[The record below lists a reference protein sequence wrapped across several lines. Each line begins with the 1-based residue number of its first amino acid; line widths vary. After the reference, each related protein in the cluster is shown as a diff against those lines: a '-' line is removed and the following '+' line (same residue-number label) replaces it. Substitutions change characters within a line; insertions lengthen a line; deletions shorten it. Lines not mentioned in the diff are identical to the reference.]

1 MPICPRCSATIHPG
15 AEDQC
20 PACGYSLVRA
30 NALFGEENTEFTR
43 VLDGAGALTH
53 QERMEL
59 LHALEEMERLIP
71 PVALCIFL
79 TDNGQVQDLRTQAH
93 WMLNHAHIHHPSFG
107 KREQRKAIEDAELR
121 ERRPGEERPHYADV
135 SPGLFERLW
144 NSIVT
149 YVRDAMHPYPPPA
162 RQEWMLLLVV
172 DVQLEMACFSW
183 GYKLDP
189 YVNPDNINSCILGAR
204 LQFRE
209 RAMVAGLKKVM
220 KAAVHQLAAS
230 AHRNNRRLRHL
241 STALPK
247 GIRTLLLGAALLGLA
262 LPADAA
268 TAKKAPAAKQS
279 AKPAAKAPAKPAAK
293 TTAKPAAKP
302 TPKPAPKPA
311 AKPTPK
317 PAAKPAPK
325 PAPKPAAKPAPQ
337 PAPKTAPQPAPAIAD
352 DDVAEEVD
360 DTAEDVAEEVE
371 TTPTAET
378 PQPTPN
384 EATATPATPE
394 TPAVPAAEPPAE
406 KTEDKGASASYSAAP
421 RWSGE
426 HYRLLMTGEL
436 ETGYNALFP
445 QQLAPAPAAPAPAAA
460 GKAAVVKT
468 EESDTQVPG
477 RYCDAYLHPDGN
489 LTLCDPQKLLSTAE
503 SNDVAHVLREL
514 NANARYRICTAVFLG
529 SQEIPA
535 EMHASTLAGTYAQP
549 VSEYAAVL
557 VYPLGRPDAIDIG
570 YREIKVDDTKR
581 HEWLIAVREAAAAAG
596 GGAPGL
602 MAALRTLNKFILPLS
617 AEFRALNPED
627 AEKAPHIPVELR
639 PKGDEKGPSMKERM
653 REALADPENIP
664 TIAASGII
672 FVLLIAIPLW
682 LLWLR
687 RHSATLLDTPADIR
701 LASPYGAG
709 VSRYVRYLEGR
720 ESEKE
725 KSLF

>member
-20 PACGYSLVRA
+20 PACGYSLARA

-71 PVALCIFL
+71 PVALCIFI
-79 TDNGQVQDLRTQAH
+79 TDNGQVQDLRTHAH

-135 SPGLFERLW
+135 SPGLLERLW

-162 RQEWMLLLVV
+162 RQEWMLMLVV

-189 YVNPDNINSCILGAR
+189 YVNPDSITGCIMGAR

-220 KAAVHQLAAS
+220 KAAVHQLAVS
-230 AHRNNRRLRHL
+230 AHRNNRRLRRM
-241 STALPK
+241 SALPK
-247 GIRTLLLGAALLGLA
+247 GIRALLLGAALLGLP

-268 TAKKAPAAKQS
+268 TSKTPAKPVAKQS

-293 TTAKPAAKP
+293 STAKSAAKSTAKPAAKPAAKPTTKPAAKP

-311 AKPTPK
+311 AKP
-317 PAAKPAPK
+317 
-325 PAPKPAAKPAPQ
+325 APQ
-337 PAPKTAPQPAPAIAD
+337 PAPKAAPQPVLAD
-352 DDVAEEVD
+352 DDVAEEVED
-360 DTAEDVAEEVE
+360 SAEDVAEEV
-371 TTPTAET
+371 TPAAET
-378 PQPTPN
+378 P
-384 EATATPATPE
+384 TPAPAPDAPAAE
-394 TPAVPAAEPPAE
+394 TPAEPAVAPAPAAEPPAE
-406 KTEDKGASASYSAAP
+406 KAEDKGASASYSAAP
-421 RWSGE
+421 RWQGE

-445 QQLAPAPAAPAPAAA
+445 QQAAAAPAAAPAPVS
-460 GKAAVVKT
+460 KATALKT
-468 EESDTQVPG
+468 EESDTQVPS

-489 LTLCDPQKLLSTAE
+489 LCLCDPQKLLSTAE

-535 EMHASTLAGTYAQP
+535 EMRASSLAGTFARP

-570 YREIKVDDTKR
+570 YREIKIEDDKR
-581 HEWLIAVREAAAAAG
+581 HEWLLAVREAAAEAG

-602 MAALRTLNKFILPLS
+602 MAALRRLNTLILPLS

-627 AEKAPHIPVELR
+627 AEKAPHIAVELR
-639 PKGDEKGPSMKERM
+639 PKENEKGPSMKEKM
-653 REALADPENIP
+653 RAALADPENIP
-664 TIAASGII
+664 TFIACGII
-672 FVLLIAIPLW
+672 FFVLVAIPLW
-682 LLWLR
+682 FFWMR

-725 KSLF
+725 KSIF